1 MRLTMIRRIFLIGA
15 AALSLSA
22 CGGNLLGPPDAGAI
36 YPVRPTFTAPAS
48 GMPVNWSLA
57 ILRPTVPGGLDSDR
71 IALLQPDGSMDYYA
85 KASLPDRAPNIIQS
99 ALLEGFESSQRIAAV
114 AREQDA
120 LHADYNLVVEVKDFE
135 AKYATPDGIPQAV
148 VVMSAKLVT
157 FHGRRIVATFIAS
170 QSVSA
175 TANSAGA
182 AAQALSQA
190 LGNGVTQIVGWALAA
205 PPPPVADA
213 DGSPGKPAEQLL
225 HDVMRGSNTLRPN
238 GPGTPQ

>member
-1 MRLTMIRRIFLIGA
+1 MIRRIFLTGA

-22 CGGNLLGPPDAGAI
+22 CGGNLLGPPDPGAI
-36 YPVRPTFTAPAS
+36 YPVRPVFTAPAS
-48 GMPVNWSLA
+48 GAPVNWSLA

-85 KASLPDRAPNIIQS
+85 KASLPDRAPAIIQG
-99 ALLEGFESSQRIAAV
+99 ALLEGFESSQRIGAV

-120 LHADYNLVVEVKDFE
+120 LHADYNLVTEVKDFE

-148 VVMSAKLVT
+148 VVISAKLVT
-157 FHGRRIVATFIAS
+157 AHGRKIVETFVAS

-175 TANSAGA
+175 TANSAA
-182 AAQALSQA
+182 ATAQALSQA
-190 LGNGVTQIVGWALAA
+190 LGAAVTQIVGWALAA
-205 PPPPVADA
+205 PPPPGDA
-213 DGSPGKPAEQLL
+213 DGSPNKPAEQLL
-225 HDVMRGSNTLRPN
+225 HDVTRGSNNMRPN

>member
-1 MRLTMIRRIFLIGA
+1 MIRRIFLIGA

-22 CGGNLLGPPDAGAI
+22 CGGNLLGPPNTGSI
-36 YPVRPTFTAPAS
+36 YPVRPVFTAPAS
-48 GMPVNWSLA
+48 GSAVTWSLA

-71 IALLQPDGSMDYYA
+71 IALLQPDGSMDFYA
-85 KASLPDRAPNIIQS
+85 KANLPDRAPNIIQS

-135 AKYATPDGIPQAV
+135 TKYATPDGIPQAV

-157 FHGRRIVATFIAS
+157 AHGRKIVQTFLTA
-170 QSVSA
+170 QTVNA

-190 LGNGVTQIVGWALAA
+190 LGAGVTQIVDWALAV
-205 PPPPVADA
+205 PPPPVDA
-213 DGSPGKPAEQLL
+213 DGASGKPAEQLL
-225 HDVMRGSNTLRPN
+225 HDVTRGSNTLKPN
-238 GPGTPQ
+238 GPGTPR

>member
-1 MRLTMIRRIFLIGA
+1 MRRIMIRRILLIGA

-22 CGGNLLGPPDAGAI
+22 CGGNLLGPPDGGSI
-36 YPVRPTFTAPAS
+36 YPVRPVFTAPAS
-48 GMPVNWSLA
+48 GAPVPWSLA
-57 ILRPTVPGGLDSDR
+57 ILRPTVPGGLDGDR

-85 KASLPDRAPNIIQS
+85 KANLPDRAPAIIQS

-120 LHADYNLVVEVKDFE
+120 LHADYDLVIEVKDFE
-135 AKYATPDGIPQAV
+135 AKYATQDGIPQAV

-157 FHGRRIVATFIAS
+157 AHGRKIVATFIAS

-190 LGNGVTQIVGWALAA
+190 LGAGVTQIVDWALAA
-205 PPPPVADA
+205 PPPPGDA
-213 DGSPGKPAEQLL
+213 DGSPAKPAEQLL
-225 HDVMRGSNTLRPN
+225 HDVTRGSNKLKPG

>member
-1 MRLTMIRRIFLIGA
+1 MRLTMIRRILLIGA

-22 CGGNLLGPPDAGAI
+22 CGGNLLGPPDAGSI
-36 YPVRPTFTAPAS
+36 YPVRPVFTAPAA
-48 GMPVNWSLA
+48 GAPVTWSLA

-71 IALLQPDGSMDYYA
+71 IALLQPDGSMDFYA
-85 KASLPDRAPNIIQS
+85 KANLPDRAPNIIQS

-120 LHADYNLVVEVKDFE
+120 LHADYNLVIEVKDFE

-157 FHGRRIVATFIAS
+157 AHGRRIVETFIAS

-182 AAQALSQA
+182 TAQALSQA
-190 LGNGVTQIVGWALAA
+190 LGAGVTQIVDWALAA
-205 PPPPVADA
+205 PPPLVDA
-213 DGSPGKPAEQLL
+213 DGASGKPAEQLL
-225 HDVMRGSNTLRPN
+225 HDVTRGSNTLKPN